1 MIRELVPKYY
11 LEQNNNCAE
20 ALLHAAAEALSLNL
34 PPEAFRLVA
43 GYGSGM
49 GCGLTCGAISCA
61 VAVVSQLAVG
71 ARAHETPGFKRACA
85 GCVAALRG
93 ALGGA
98 ACRAHDARDALPAHG
113 RAGGGRAGG
122 IFEGKRAAVGP
133 RASSLA
139 RGGGPARRIPKKF
152 Y

>member
-20 ALLHAAAEALSLNL
+20 ALLHAADEALSLNL

-49 GCGLTCGAISCA
+49 GCGLTFGAISCA

-85 GCVAALRG
+85 GCVAALRE

-98 ACRAHDARDALPAHG
+98 DCREIAPRLKTRETRCLRTVELAADALEAYLKENG
-113 RAGGGRAGG
+113 
-122 IFEGKRAAVGP
+122 
-133 RASSLA
+133 LL
-139 RGGGPARRIPKKF
+139 
-152 Y
+152 